1 MANRAGLKKVTK
13 TVRGKKGAVKR
24 SYWVKAKD
32 AAKGVGGFLNRHKG
46 KILGAA
52 ALAGTAYLAHKR
64 LQIDRRHA
72 ATKQK
77 THEEFQKAREA
88 IGQAGQARMQF
99 DKNEKD
105 LRKVQQGARRN
116 QSMLRRVEAATRRA
130 SRGDAEGASNI
141 MNREAHKNLRK
152 RPTSKLN

>member
-1 MANRAGLKKVTK
+1 MANRAGLKKITK
-13 TVRGKKGAVKR
+13 TVRGKKGAVRR

-64 LQIDRRHA
+64 LKIDRRYETA
-72 ATKQK
+72 KQN

-88 IGQAGQARMQF
+88 IGRAGQARVQF

-105 LRKVQQGARRN
+105 LRRMRHESRRA
-116 QSMLRRVEAATRRA
+116 QSEMGRIEGATRRA
-130 SRGDAEGASNI
+130 GRGDAEGASNI
-141 MNREAHKNLRK
+141 LNREAHKNMRK